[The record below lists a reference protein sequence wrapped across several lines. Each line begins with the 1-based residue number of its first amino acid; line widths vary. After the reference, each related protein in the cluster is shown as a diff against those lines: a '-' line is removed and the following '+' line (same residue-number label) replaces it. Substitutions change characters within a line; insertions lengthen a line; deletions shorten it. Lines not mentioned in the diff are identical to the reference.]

1 VVVDRVFAC
10 YLYTRDTAW
19 TFGCVPTHVT
29 QASTG
34 LARHLRAFVLLA
46 GFTQRSTLTTALRFN
61 EMEHMLLCLFH
72 ASEECHSS
80 RHLPCSAS
88 FCSYRGPPVLLQ
100 AKVQVGVVCI
110 AAVRDRQ
117 SNTLL
122 FSAADGWKTADRCCS
137 ATVCNCSQFWATR
150 DDAKLNTSQRI
161 LALWLGACR
170 SAANRIRFLRS
181 LEFTVHR
188 GG

>member
-1 VVVDRVFAC
+1 MLQSATVIFCKKNCELNR
-10 YLYTRDTAW
+10 
-19 TFGCVPTHVT
+19 PNE
-29 QASTG
+29 
-34 LARHLRAFVLLA
+34 
-46 GFTQRSTLTTALRFN
+46 ALRFN

-88 FCSYRGPPVLLQ
+88 FCSYCGPPVLLQ

-122 FSAADGWKTADRCCS
+122 FSAADG
-137 ATVCNCSQFWATR
+137 
-150 DDAKLNTSQRI
+150 
-161 LALWLGACR
+161 
-170 SAANRIRFLRS
+170 
-181 LEFTVHR
+181 
-188 GG
+188 